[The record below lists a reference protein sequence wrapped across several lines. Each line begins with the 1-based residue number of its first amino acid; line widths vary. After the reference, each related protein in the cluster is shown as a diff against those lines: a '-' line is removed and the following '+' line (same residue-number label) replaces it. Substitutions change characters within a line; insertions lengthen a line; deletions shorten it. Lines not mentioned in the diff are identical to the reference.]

1 MSSLNDRIHKTV
13 LLLNDIVDVPHRGP
27 QDLALQTLKATSD
40 EEVDDLKET
49 LVDRLQSLLDRAK
62 EI

>member
-27 QDLALQTLKATSD
+27 QGLALQTLKATSD

-49 LVDRLQSLLDRAK
+49 LVDRLQSLLNRAK